1 MININNLTFTYRNS
15 STPSLNK
22 INLNIEKGDFVGIIG
37 ESGAGK
43 TTLTYVINGIIPHH
57 YDGDYYGTVSV
68 NGLDTFENSAEKLA
82 LYVGSVFQDIDS
94 RMVAAVVEDE
104 ILFGLENFGIPSDEI
119 ESRITEALEAT
130 GISNLRMR
138 NISTL
143 SGGQKQKVA
152 LSAMIALKPQILVL
166 DEPTGELDPKSS
178 RQIFSLLREL
188 NQKLG
193 ITVII
198 VEQKIMLL
206 SEFANKLIVMN
217 KGSVIYYNTVKNVL
231 KNSSEL
237 EKLGINVPRTVTLS
251 NILNEKGLSDNFIG
265 INISET
271 ESEIR
276 RILS

>member
-130 GISNLRMR
+130 GISDLRMR

-217 KGSVIYYNTVKNVL
+217 KGSVIYYDTVKNVL